1 METAVSAAQAYL
13 ARGYAPV
20 DIPHGRKGPVRPD
33 WQHLRLVESDLP
45 VVFRNGS
52 NIGLLLGEPS
62 GGLVDVD
69 LDCEEARLVAGWLPE
84 THMRHGRSGRPPTHA
99 WYRAR
104 PCPERTRKYEDAD
117 GATLVELRS
126 TGGQTVVPPSVY
138 PPDPLTGEV
147 DTAVWA
153 EFGEPADVDGDDLAQ
168 RVAYVAAGALL
179 IRHWPARGMRDE
191 VALALAG
198 TLVRHGWDERDASA
212 FIAAVATCAGDEET
226 AARAKK
232 PEASARRLAAGRHVY
247 GLPTLA
253 RLLGSTVVDRLTGWL
268 GLQAERETE
277 RGEPVFGPAP
287 AGSPAALAAQLA
299 TVPPLPAAALIPD
312 DLLDAIA
319 AVRGAWLDPYIAAAR
334 AISPRTPRALL
345 EASGLFGLSC
355 ALARRVYVQAGG
367 VALYPSLYLLFV
379 GRSTLTGK
387 TTALKVLRRLF
398 REAGLLS
405 LLLPDRFTEQ
415 ALAVELSLHVPRHV
429 AEGGEKMQLQWAE
442 RHRHAAQR
450 GIIRDEMHGLLD
462 DCNRDYNAGLLPL
475 LLSMDGAPDDLPTEL
490 TISRGWVEVRHV
502 CVNLLGATTPAGIR
516 IHAAKAY
523 HWANGLF
530 GRFALIGPDEPA
542 RYAFWTKAEI
552 GIPEPVLWGIK
563 QVYSSFPQPTVQFE
577 YAEDGGTDGEP
588 TKLKPVA
595 ALQAGYCPQRCL
607 IADEAWDA
615 WQRYNEALWTIAKA
629 SGSERLEP
637 TYGRLDGLALRVA
650 LILAAAEW
658 ALLPEADRLEV
669 PVVQAAH
676 WYAAQQIAERWRSGS
691 HAILASALEEEE
703 RAVEGSEAAKLLRL
717 LRENGGRMKRG
728 AVLERLNWLAAHLDD
743 VLGLVGGAV
752 RQERTLTGGRP
763 AVWLM
768 LAGDDA

>member
-1 METAVSAAQAYL
+1 MDTAVSAAQAYL

-20 DIPHGRKGPVRPD
+20 DIPRGRKGPVRPD
-33 WQHLRLVESDLP
+33 WQHLRLGEADL
-45 VVFRNGS
+45 VHVFHNGS

-62 GGLVDVD
+62 GDLVDVD
-69 LDCEEARLVAGWLPE
+69 LDCDEARLIAGWLPE
-84 THMRHGRSGRPPTHA
+84 THMRHGRSGKPPTHA

-104 PCPERTRKYEDAD
+104 PCPARTRKFEDTD

-147 DTAVWA
+147 DAAVWT
-153 EFGEPADVDGDDLAQ
+153 EFGAPADVAGDDLAQ

-179 IRHWPARGMRDE
+179 IRHWPARGTRDE

-198 TLVRHGWDERDASA
+198 TLVRHGWQEQDAAA
-212 FIAAVATCAGDEET
+212 FIAAVATLAGDEET

-232 PEASARRLAAGRHVY
+232 PEASARRLAAGRTVY

-253 RLLGSTVVDRLTGWL
+253 RLLGSGVVDRLADWL
-268 GLQAERETE
+268 GLRE
-277 RGEPVFGPAP
+277 
-287 AGSPAALAAQLA
+287 PAASHEALPLPASAGVAGTTATTSAELAV
-299 TVPPLPAAALIPD
+299 VPPLPPAAWVPD
-312 DLLDAIA
+312 DVLDAIA

-367 VALYPSLYLLFV
+367 VALYPSLFLLFV

-429 AEGGEKMQLQWAE
+429 ADGGEKLQVQWAE

-490 TISRGWVEVRHV
+490 TLSRGWVEVRHV

-516 IHAAKAY
+516 VHAAKVY

-530 GRFALIGPDEPA
+530 GRFALIGPDEPP
-542 RYAFWTKAEI
+542 RYAFWTKAEV

-563 QVYSSFPQPTVQFE
+563 QVYSSFPVPTVQFE
-577 YAEDGGTDGEP
+577 YAESGAEGEP

-595 ALQAGYCPQRCL
+595 AVQAGYCPQRCL
-607 IADEAWDA
+607 IADDAWDA
-615 WQRYNEALWTIAKA
+615 WQRYNEALWTIAKER
-629 SGSERLEP
+629 GSERLEP

-650 LILAAAEW
+650 LILAAGEW
-658 ALLPEADRLEV
+658 ALLPVSERWET
-669 PVVQAAH
+669 PVIRVAH
-676 WYAAQQIAERWRSGS
+676 WYAAQQVTERWRSGA
-691 HAILASALEEEE
+691 HAILATALDEEEAA
-703 RAVEGSEAAKLLRL
+703 AVEGDTQRLVRALRAA
-717 LRENGGRMKRG
+717 GGRMRRG
-728 AVLERLNWLAAHLDD
+728 DVLRRLNWPTAYLDD
-743 VLGLVGGAV
+743 VLTLAGDAV
-752 RQERTLTGGRP
+752 RQEQVTAGGRP
-763 AVWLM
+763 ATWLI
-768 LAGDDA
+768 LTEQPA